1 MASVAEPESKDQF
14 LKKLEN
20 IMYFVYM
27 LLCQDGSYYIG
38 SSNNVEKRLKDHL
51 NGKGGKY
58 TKSHK
63 PLKLVYQEALG
74 NKSEALKREFQLKQW
89 SRVRKEILAQSVTF
103 P

>member
-1 MASVAEPESKDQF
+1 M
-14 LKKLEN
+14 EN

>member
-1 MASVAEPESKDQF
+1 
-14 LKKLEN
+14 
-20 IMYFVYM
+20 MYFVYM

-38 SSNNVEKRLKDHL
+38 ASNNVDKRLKDHL

-63 PLKLVYQEALG
+63 PLKLVYQQKFAT
-74 NKSEALKREFQLKQW
+74 KSEALKREFQLKQW
-89 SRVRKEILAQSVTF
+89 SRSKKDMLIKSAIF